1 MWNLRGVVVLVA
13 AIGAVAGGTREEI
26 RWETRLDRA
35 VTLSRQTNK
44 PVLIE
49 FWATW
54 CTVCKGMD
62 EEVYSDGAVANA
74 MNNLLPVRV
83 DIDRE
88 PAIARKYGVT
98 ETPTLVVTDGYGN
111 ELFRF
116 KGGLPK
122 TRLLELLREL
132 PSDIGR
138 INDLSASIGAAPG
151 NFDTIDALAREL
163 STSALYVASNRY
175 YERALRT
182 ADAQRDAGLRGAVL
196 VAIGRNY
203 SALKAFDEA
212 ARSFERARHDLRGR
226 PAEPDALLDLARAQI
241 AQGRTRDARRTLED
255 VTERFKST
263 PAAAEAA
270 RLAATLAGR

>member
-1 MWNLRGVVVLVA
+1 MWNPRGVIVLVA
-13 AIGAVAGGTREEI
+13 ALTALAGGTREEI

-35 VTLSRQTNK
+35 AAASRETNK

-62 EEVYSDGAVANA
+62 EDVYSDGAVANA
-74 MNNLLPVRV
+74 MTKVLAVRV

-88 PAIARKYGVT
+88 PAIARKYGVA
-98 ETPTLVVTDGYGN
+98 ETPTLVLTDGYGN

-138 INDLSASIGAAPG
+138 INDLSASIAATPG
-151 NFDTIDALAREL
+151 NVGTIDALAREL
-163 STSALYVASNRY
+163 STAALYVASNRY
-175 YERALRT
+175 YQRALRT
-182 ADAQRDAGLRGAVL
+182 ADARRDAGLRGAVL
-196 VAIGRNY
+196 ASIGQNY

-212 ARSFERARHDLRGR
+212 ARSFERALHDLRGR
-226 PAEPDALLDLARAQI
+226 PAEPNVMLDLACAQI
-241 AQGRTRDARRTLED
+241 AQGRTRDARKTLQD

-263 PAAAEAA
+263 PPAAEAA